1 MIKESEKFQVVIP
14 QGVKTGGK
22 FKVLVHGKHH
32 ILRCPQN
39 KCAGE
44 KVEYEIEIE
53 KRVEKLPMA
62 TNITNVTPQN
72 ISESTT
78 PRIDLVSDS
87 SHASEHKTEPTEMP
101 PPKPNARTPAP
112 APAPAP

>member
-1 MIKESEKFQVVIP
+1 MSGLLNQQLTALGMEYEMIKESEKFQVVIP

-39 KCAGE
+39 KCDGE

-62 TNITNVTPQN
+62 TNITNFTKGVVTITPSLLG
-72 ISESTT
+72 SECSTVKC
-78 PRIDLVSDS
+78 LSW
-87 SHASEHKTEPTEMP
+87 K
-101 PPKPNARTPAP
+101 K
-112 APAPAP
+112 